1 MRKKVFEKTE
11 LEKRLEAEAAAEEA
25 SQEVAGIEEAPSEE
39 DEDLPNLEV
48 LPEVNVPALLG
59 ERDALK
65 EQLLR
70 ARADFDNY
78 RKRVARDDA
87 RLRKTAA
94 EGVVRDLLPVLDNLD
109 RALEHAEDDSG
120 GLAQG
125 VGMVRNQFFD
135 VLVRHGLD
143 VIPSVGHGFDP
154 HVHEAVTCAP
164 SADVPPNHVVQEFQ
178 KGYRL
183 GDYVLRPAKV
193 MVSAAPPAAPGLC
206 RGAPPEAPGLCRGAP
221 PEALVE
227 TQDETEE
234 ASEKSDPQP

>member
-1 MRKKVFEKTE
+1 MKKKTFEKTE

-25 SQEVAGIEEAPSEE
+25 SQEVTAIEEAPSEE

-48 LPEVNVPALLG
+48 LPEVDVPALLG

-78 RKRVARDDA
+78 RKRIARDDA

-94 EGVVRDLLPVLDNLD
+94 ERVVRDLLPVLDNLD

-143 VIPSVGHGFDP
+143 VIPSVGHDFDP
-154 HVHEAVTCAP
+154 HIHEAVTCAP
-164 SADVPPNHVVQEFQ
+164 SADAPPNHVVQEFQ

-183 GDYVLRPAKV
+183 GGYVLRPAKV
-193 MVSAAPPAAPGLC
+193 MVSAASPAAPPAAPGQW
-206 RGAPPEAPGLCRGAP
+206 RGAPA
-221 PEALVE
+221 EALVE

-234 ASEKSDPQP
+234 ASEKSVPQP